1 MTDKQKRCETM
12 MWGTTDEDGLH
23 GERLCGNPAVGRA
36 DPGKKYEMFV
46 CAECALDV
54 HPSRMVYDE
63 EAKRPGVWPGD

>member
-36 DPGKKYEMFV
+36 DPGKKYEN
-46 CAECALDV
+46 
-54 HPSRMVYDE
+54 
-63 EAKRPGVWPGD
+63 